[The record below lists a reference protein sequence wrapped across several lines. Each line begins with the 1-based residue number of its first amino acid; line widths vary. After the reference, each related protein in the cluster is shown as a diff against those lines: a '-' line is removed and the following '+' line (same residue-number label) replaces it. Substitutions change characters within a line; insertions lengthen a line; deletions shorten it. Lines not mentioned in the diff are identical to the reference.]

1 MNTFE
6 EFRQQLQHALTHL
19 HDPSYVISAE
29 LSQVVFYGQEIQ
41 PSLSAF
47 QSLLINAIEAL
58 KPPAE
63 AALDSRANLIFQ
75 ILEQRFIFGLI
86 QEQAA
91 ERLNLSIRSLQRL
104 QREATHIL
112 ARYLWNLY
120 QSKETE
126 HELDGQQGSTHEP
139 DWLAQLKQELL
150 LLQSQSP
157 QSECDLNE
165 VVKGALRI
173 AQATEPAIHEKP
185 TPILFLEES
194 FQVSVKFHPIVLR
207 QLFVELL
214 SELLRI
220 EGIGLVQIKGQKTLQ
235 RFHVFITA
243 SPVSG
248 KPPLELSLASEL
260 LASQSGTIT
269 VEEQGGLLTIQVD
282 LPLAKPGLPI
292 PVLVVD
298 DNSDLFNLYQS
309 YCTGA
314 PFQLYQVREGQKAFE
329 EIRVSRPEIIM
340 LDILLP
346 DINGLDLLL
355 NLKTYPETKPIPVII
370 CSVTADERLVHDLGA
385 AMYLRKPV
393 WKHQLLSAFEEAL
406 NRVQKD
412 S

>member
-19 HDPSYVISAE
+19 HDPSYVISSE
-29 LSQVVFYGQEIQ
+29 LSQVVFCGEEIQ

-63 AALDSRANLIFQ
+63 TALDSRANLIFQ

-120 QSKETE
+120 QLKETE
-126 HELDGQQGSTHEP
+126 HEPDGQQSSTHEP

-150 LLQSQSP
+150 LLHSQSP
-157 QSECDLNE
+157 QSECNLNE
-165 VVKGALRI
+165 VITGALRI
-173 AQATEPAIHEKP
+173 IQATEPAINENS
-185 TPILFLEES
+185 TQIVFSEES
-194 FQVSVKFHPIVLR
+194 FQISVKFHPIVLR
-207 QLFVELL
+207 QVFVELL

-235 RFHVFITA
+235 RFYVFITA

-248 KPPLELSLASEL
+248 SLPLKFPLASEVL
-260 LASQSGTIT
+260 VSQSGTIT
-269 VEEQGGLLTIQVD
+269 VGEQGGLLIIKVD
-282 LPLAKPGLPI
+282 LPLAKPSPPI

-298 DNSDLFNLYQS
+298 DNSDLFNLYKS
-309 YCTGA
+309 YCAGA
-314 PFQLYQVREGQKAFE
+314 PFQLYQVREGQKVFE
-329 EIRVSRPEIIM
+329 EIRVSHPAIIM

-355 NLKTYPETKPIPVII
+355 NLKTHLETKSIPVII

-406 NRVQKD
+406 NRVQRD
-412 S
+412 R